1 MHRIEEMRK
10 YWWPVIIRDI
20 EGDKKA
26 RAAYAAICLD
36 MVTKLVEERP
46 DAISSALDELEPH
59 YNGLFGN
66 KQWSKEA
73 QQYFLDIVKYR
84 NLNARAPFGY

>member
-1 MHRIEEMRK
+1 MEDLQTFYLILYLRTN
-10 YWWPVIIRDI
+10 Y
-20 EGDKKA
+20 
-26 RAAYAAICLD
+26 
-36 MVTKLVEERP
+36 VTKLVEEKP

-59 YNGLFGN
+59 YNGLYGN

-84 NLNARAPFGY
+84 NLNTRAPFGY